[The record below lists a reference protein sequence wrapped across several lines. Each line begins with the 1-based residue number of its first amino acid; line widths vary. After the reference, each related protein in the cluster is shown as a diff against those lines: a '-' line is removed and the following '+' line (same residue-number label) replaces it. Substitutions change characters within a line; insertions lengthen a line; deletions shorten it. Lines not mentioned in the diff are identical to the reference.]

1 LIGRRG
7 GGAESP
13 AARLA
18 VEGSPEFTVF
28 SVPGLNSARVLI
40 GEQELDTAN
49 ASRVSGKWDRGR
61 VGARGGEKQSGGD
74 GEQSRS
80 KQRARERG
88 KRPAAMLTTT
98 RSYNGGRRR
107 RRSGGTA
114 VRCAAARA

>member
-13 AARLA
+13 AAA
-18 VEGSPEFTVF
+18 GSPEFTVF

-61 VGARGGEKQSGGD
+61 VGARGSEA
-74 GEQSRS
+74 E
-80 KQRARERG
+80 
-88 KRPAAMLTTT
+88 
-98 RSYNGGRRR
+98 RRR
-107 RRSGGTA
+107 RRAIPLETKGKGEGKTA
-114 VRCAAARA
+114 GSDAHHDA